1 MKLLYVLEV
10 NIVIKDLEPLLGM
23 AKRLGAYVSGLNQLA
38 DILLVTDM
46 KYFLLYTIVI
56 PLECLPILMMQMEK

>member
-1 MKLLYVLEV
+1 
-10 NIVIKDLEPLLGM
+10 M